1 MARLGGKRAGTVIFD
16 DLAFKLTPSERI
28 VFGIIHR
35 FSGYALGEC
44 RLKPTKIAEI
54 AGVSRSTVYN
64 VTKRLRALGLIE
76 VVSHTKTSGAKF
88 TAFKVIKD
96 TLGEDQ
102 KMTADVVE
110 TQELENLD
118 QQKQDETTQH
128 GNDTV
133 NDLLTF
139 WLEEVGEPIINRIKA
154 NRRAAWN
161 LARKYSKEE
170 LEQAIKLARV
180 ARFNDFAPHIADF
193 VDLQSKWQQLKL
205 WAEKR
210 AQAALMRKYEAM
222 SIEDRVKFKEEN
234 PTLAKIIDEKR
245 KAF

>member
-1 MARLGGKRAGTVIFD
+1 MAKLGGKRAGTVIFD

-64 VTKRLRALGLIE
+64 VTKRLKSLGLIQ

-102 KMTADVVE
+102 KMTAEVVE

-118 QQKQDETTQH
+118 ERTQDESTQH
-128 GNDTV
+128 GSDTV
-133 NDLLTF
+133 NELFEF
-139 WLEEVGEPIINRIKA
+139 WLKSMGDPITTRVKA

-161 LARKYSKEE
+161 LARKHSKEK
-170 LEQAIKLARV
+170 LEQMIQLSRV
-180 ARFNDFAPHIADF
+180 AFFNDYAPHIADF
-193 VDLQSKWQQLKL
+193 VDLQSKWKQLEL
-205 WAEKR
+205 WSEKR
-210 AQAALMRKYEAM
+210 AQAALMKQYESM
-222 SIEDRVKFKEEN
+222 SIEDRVKFKQEN
-234 PTLAKIIDEKR
+234 PELGKIIDEKR

>member
-1 MARLGGKRAGTVIFD
+1 MLPRVLEPEVMDSPDEARDYDAMDHGQVNRAF
-16 DLAFKLTPSERI
+16 
-28 VFGIIHR
+28 
-35 FSGYALGEC
+35 
-44 RLKPTKIAEI
+44 
-54 AGVSRSTVYN
+54 
-64 VTKRLRALGLIE
+64 
-76 VVSHTKTSGAKF
+76 
-88 TAFKVIKD
+88 
-96 TLGEDQ
+96 
-102 KMTADVVE
+102 
-110 TQELENLD
+110 
-118 QQKQDETTQH
+118 
-128 GNDTV
+128 V
-133 NDLLTF
+133 NDLLAF
-139 WLEEVGEPIINRIKA
+139 WLEEVGEPITNRIKA

-210 AQAALMRKYEAM
+210 AQATLMSKYEAM

-234 PTLAKIIDEKR
+234 PSLAKIIDEKR